1 MNVNDVNAVLDAVED
16 KLGIVADNSTEMMQK
31 IVHYRIM
38 VNAVGVIALAFLV
51 LLCTIAAVWG
61 HKCVKKDPFCIYP
74 DVICTA
80 AITIGLF
87 ALACMLLMAANLIG
101 WIMFPDI
108 RTTDY
113 VLRLI

>member
-1 MNVNDVNAVLDAVED
+1 MRCLTLLRD

-61 HKCVKKDPFCIYP
+61 HKVCEKRSFLHLSGCHLYSGYYHRAICV
-74 DVICTA
+74 
-80 AITIGLF
+80 GL
-87 ALACMLLMAANLIG
+87 CVLLMAANLIG
-101 WIMFPDI
+101 WIMFP
-108 RTTDY
+108 
-113 VLRLI
+113 